1 MLALEATN
9 EAQAKTEAVALSI
22 AHKGMYVEVF
32 ACFGL
37 FAALHKRLNVFA
49 PSDSIFGWYAL
60 NGQVK
65 AFTNAQQIA
74 MQNATPSMS

>member
-1 MLALEATN
+1 MIALEATN
-9 EAQAKTEAVALSI
+9 EAQAKDEAVALSI
-22 AHKGMYVEVF
+22 ANKGMYVEVF

>member
-1 MLALEATN
+1 MLALKATN
-9 EAQAKTEAVALSI
+9 EAQARTEAVALSI
-22 AHKGMYVEVF
+22 ANKGMYVEVF

-60 NGQVK
+60 NGKVK
-65 AFTNAQQIA
+65 AFTNAQKIA
-74 MQNATPSMS
+74 DQNATPMMI